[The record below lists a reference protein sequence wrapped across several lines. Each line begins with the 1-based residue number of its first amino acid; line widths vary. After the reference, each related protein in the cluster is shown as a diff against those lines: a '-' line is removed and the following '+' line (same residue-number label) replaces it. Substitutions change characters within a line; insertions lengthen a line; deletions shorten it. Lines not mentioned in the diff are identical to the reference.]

1 MKKFRKT
8 NEVDDL
14 DLDNLESEEEIIE
27 EKKDEMI
34 EKIENLFG
42 NQINI
47 EVIND

>member
-27 EKKDEMI
+27 EKKDT
-34 EKIENLFG
+34 
-42 NQINI
+42 
-47 EVIND
+47 